1 MPSESFNDPDDIR
14 LLLAACQQAGIDPGK
29 VSASNP
35 HLKTGATAEKLQSY
49 AAMIDPMRAA
59 NWAAAANKKPSLR
72 SIAALAGV
80 TDFDQQAHNELMN
93 VDPAYAQTFNRQQA
107 EKEQAALEEMRKGQQ
122 ELHKANYYAM
132 YGPEKGQWML
142 DREKMAEEEAAAS
155 QQSGAV

>member
-35 HLKTGATAEKLQSY
+35 HLKSGATAEKLQSY
-49 AAMIDPMRAA
+49 AAMIDPQRAA
-59 NWAAAANKKPSLR
+59 GWAAAANKKPSLR

-93 VDPAYAQTFNRQQA
+93 VDPAYQATYTRQQQQ
-107 EKEQAALEEMRKGQQ
+107 KEEAALEEMRRGQQ
-122 ELHKANYYAM
+122 ELHRINMIAM
-132 YGPEKGQWML
+132 HGKERGEWML
-142 DREKMAEEEAAAS
+142 AREKMAEEEAAAA